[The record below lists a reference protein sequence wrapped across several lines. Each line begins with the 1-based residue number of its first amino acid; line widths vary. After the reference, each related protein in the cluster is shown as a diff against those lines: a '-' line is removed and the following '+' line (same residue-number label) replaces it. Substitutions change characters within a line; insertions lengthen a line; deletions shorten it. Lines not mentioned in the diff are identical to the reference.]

1 MTSCLGIII
10 HPFSYYVINQ
20 ALNGGK
26 TIDILRKVKNY
37 REEEDRLKW
46 EGTFAE
52 YLEIVKVRPEVAQ
65 TAHSRVYNMIKSAG
79 VEERNGQKMFQ
90 FFGKEIF
97 GLETAL
103 ERLVEEY
110 FHPAAR
116 RLDVRKRILL
126 LMGPVSGGKST
137 IVTLLKRG
145 LEQYSRTEEG
155 AVYAIKGCPMH
166 EDPLHLIPH
175 HLREDFYNEYGIRIE
190 GSLSPLNTM
199 RLEQEYN
206 GRIEDVIIE
215 RIFFSE
221 DRRVGIGTFTP
232 SDPKSQDI
240 ADLTGSID
248 FSTIAEFGS
257 ESDPRAYRFDGELN
271 KANRGMMEFQEML
284 KLDEKFLWHLLS
296 LTQEG
301 NFKAGR
307 FALISADELIVAHT
321 NETEYRAFISN
332 KKNEALHSRIIVM
345 PIPYN
350 LKVSEEEHIYEKMI
364 KESDMAHVHIAPHAL
379 RAAAIFSV
387 LTRLEQPK
395 KQGVDII
402 KKMRLY
408 DGENIEGFNS
418 VDLEEMKKEYPNE
431 GMNGIDPRYI
441 INRISSAIIRKE
453 VPSIN
458 ALDVLRALKDG
469 LDQHASITP
478 EDREKY
484 MNYIAIARKEY
495 DEIAKNEVQKAFVY
509 SYEESAKTLMNNYL
523 DNVEA
528 FCNKN
533 KLRDPLTGE
542 EMNPD
547 EKLMRS
553 IEEQIGI
560 SENAKKAF
568 REEILIRLSAFARK
582 GKRFDYNS
590 HERLREAIQKKL
602 FTDLKDIVKITTSSK
617 TPDESQLKKI
627 NEVIATLVD
636 EYGYNS
642 TSANELL
649 RYVGSLLNR

>member
-1 MTSCLGIII
+1 ME
-10 HPFSYYVINQ
+10 
-20 ALNGGK
+20 GK
-26 TIDILRKVKNY
+26 TIDILRKIESY
-37 REEEDRLKW
+37 REEERRLKW

-52 YLEIVKVRPEVAQ
+52 YLRIVKERPEVAQ
-65 TAHSRVYNMIKSAG
+65 TAHSRVYNMIKSTG
-79 VEERNGQKMFQ
+79 VEEKNQKKTYH
-90 FFGKEIF
+90 FFNKEIF
-97 GLETAL
+97 GLESAL

-145 LEQYSRTEEG
+145 LEQYSRTDEG

-166 EDPLHLIPH
+166 EDPLHLIPQ
-175 HLREDFYNEYGIRIE
+175 HLREDFFEEYGIRIE

-199 RLEQEYN
+199 RLEKEYD
-206 GRIEDVIIE
+206 GRIENVMIE

-221 DRRVGIGTFTP
+221 DKRVGIGTFTP

-248 FSTIAEFGS
+248 FSTIAEYGS

-321 NETEYRAFISN
+321 NETEYRSFISN

-364 KESDMAHVHIAPHAL
+364 SESDIANVHIAPHAL

-387 LTRLEQPK
+387 LTRLEVPK
-395 KQGVDII
+395 KQGIDLV

-408 DGENIEGFNS
+408 DGENVEGFNS
-418 VDLEEMKKEYPNE
+418 VDVEDLKKEYPNE

-469 LDQHASITP
+469 LDQHASISQ

-484 MNYIAIARKEY
+484 MNYIAVARREY

-528 FCNKN
+528 YCHKN
-533 KLRDPLTGE
+533 RIRDPLTGE

-568 REEILIRLSAFARK
+568 REEILIRLSTFARK
-582 GKRFDYNS
+582 GQRFEYNS

-602 FTDLKDIVKITTSSK
+602 FTDLKDVVKITTSSK

-627 NEVIATLVD
+627 NEVIATLID

-649 RYVGSLLNR
+649 QYVGSLLNR

>member
-1 MTSCLGIII
+1 M
-10 HPFSYYVINQ
+10 
-20 ALNGGK
+20 
-26 TIDILRKVKNY
+26 DILSRVRRL
-37 REEEDRLKW
+37 REEEDSLKW

-52 YLEIVKVRPEVAQ
+52 YLQIIKERPEVAQ
-65 TAHSRVYNMIKSAG
+65 TAHSRVYNMIKSSG
-79 VEERNGQKMFQ
+79 VEERDGKKMYH

-97 GLETAL
+97 GLESAL

-145 LEQYSRTEEG
+145 LEQYSRTDEG

-166 EDPLHLIPH
+166 EDPLHLIPQ
-175 HLREDFYNEYGIRIE
+175 HLREDFYKEFGIRIE

-199 RLEQEYN
+199 RLEQDYG
-206 GRIEDVIIE
+206 GRIEDVKIE

-350 LKVSEEEHIYEKMI
+350 LKVREEERIYEKMI
-364 KESDMAHVHIAPHAL
+364 RESDMAHVHIAPHAL

-387 LTRLEQPK
+387 LTRLETPK
-395 KQGVDII
+395 KQGIDLI
-402 KKMRLY
+402 KKMKLY
-408 DGENIEGFNS
+408 DGENVEGFNS
-418 VDLEEMKKEYPNE
+418 VDVQDLKNEYPNE

-458 ALDVLRALKDG
+458 ALDVLRSLKDG
-469 LDQHASITP
+469 LNQHASISD

-484 MNYIAIARKEY
+484 MNYIAVARKEY

-509 SYEESAKTLMNNYL
+509 SYEESAKHLMNNYL

-533 KLRDPLTGE
+533 KLRDPITGE

-553 IEEQIGI
+553 IEEQIGV
-560 SENAKKAF
+560 SENAKRAF

-602 FTDLKDIVKITTSSK
+602 FADLKDVVKITTSSK
-617 TPDESQLKKI
+617 TPDEAQLKKI
-627 NEVIATLVD
+627 NEVVARLID
-636 EYGYNS
+636 EHGYDSN
-642 TSANELL
+642 SANELL

>member
-1 MTSCLGIII
+1 M
-10 HPFSYYVINQ
+10 
-20 ALNGGK
+20 
-26 TIDILRKVKNY
+26 DILNKLKSH
-37 REEEDRLKW
+37 REEEERLKW

-52 YLEIVKVRPEVAQ
+52 YLEIVKQQPEVAQ

-79 VEERNGQKMFQ
+79 ITVKNGEKAYN
-90 FFGKEIF
+90 FFGEEIF
-97 GLETAL
+97 GLEDAM
-103 ERLVEEY
+103 EKLVEEY
-110 FHPAAR
+110 FHPAAK
-116 RLDVRKRILL
+116 RLDVKKRILL

-145 LEQYSRTEEG
+145 LENYTRTDEG

-166 EDPLHLIPH
+166 EDPLHLIPN
-175 HLREDFYNEYGIRIE
+175 HLRDDFYEEYGIQIE

-199 RLEQEYN
+199 RLETEYN
-206 GRIEDVIIE
+206 GRIEDVMVE

-221 DRRVGIGTFTP
+221 DKRVGIGTFSP

-248 FSTIAEFGS
+248 FSTIAEYGS

-284 KLDEKFLWHLLS
+284 KCDEKFLWHLLS

-321 NETEYRAFISN
+321 NEAEYRAFISN

-350 LKVSEEEHIYEKMI
+350 LKVSDEERIYNKMI
-364 KESDMAHVHIAPHAL
+364 QQSDMKDIHIAPHAL
-379 RAAAIFSV
+379 KVAAIFSV
-387 LTRLEQPK
+387 LTRLKKPK
-395 KQGVDII
+395 KQGIDLI

-408 DGENIEGFNS
+408 DGENIEDGNKIN
-418 VDLEEMKKEYPNE
+418 VDELKNE
-431 GMNGIDPRYI
+431 FPDEGLTGIDPRYV

-453 VPSIN
+453 VKSIN
-458 ALDVLRALKDG
+458 ALDVLRSLKEG
-469 LDQHASITP
+469 LDQHPSITQ
-478 EDREKY
+478 EDKEEY
-484 MNYIAIARKEY
+484 LNYIAVARKEY
-495 DEIAKNEVQKAFVY
+495 DEIAKKEVQKAFVY
-509 SYEESAKTLMNNYL
+509 SYEESAKTLMDNYL

-528 FCNKN
+528 YCNNN
-533 KLRDPLTGE
+533 KLKDPLTGE
-542 EMNPD
+542 EMSPN

-568 REEILIRLSAFARK
+568 REEILIRISVYARK
-582 GKRFDYNS
+582 GKKFDYNS
-590 HERLREAIQKKL
+590 HQRLKEAIQKKL
-602 FTDLKDIVKITTSSK
+602 FADLKDVVKITTTSK

-627 NEVIATLVD
+627 NEVIARLID
-636 EYGYNS
+636 EHGYNS
-642 TSANELL
+642 VSANELL
-649 RYVGSLLNR
+649 QYVGSLLNR

>member
-1 MTSCLGIII
+1 M
-10 HPFSYYVINQ
+10 
-20 ALNGGK
+20 
-26 TIDILRKVKNY
+26 
-37 REEEDRLKW
+37 KW

-52 YLEIVKVRPEVAQ
+52 YLELVKKRPEIAQ
-65 TAHSRVYNMIKSAG
+65 TAHSRVYSMIRNAG
-79 VEERNGQKMFQ
+79 VEVKDGQKSYN
-90 FFGKEIF
+90 FFNREMF
-97 GLETAL
+97 GLESAL

-137 IVTLLKRG
+137 IVTMLKRG
-145 LEQYSRTEEG
+145 LEQFSRAEEG

-175 HLREDFYNEYGIRIE
+175 HLRDEFYEEYGIRIE

-199 RLEQEYN
+199 RLEEEYG
-206 GRIEDVIIE
+206 GRIEDVMVE

-248 FSTIAEFGS
+248 FSTIAEYGS

-321 NETEYRAFISN
+321 NETEYRSFISN
-332 KKNEALHSRIIVM
+332 KKNEALHSRIIVI

-350 LKVSEEEHIYEKMI
+350 LKVSEEERIYEKMI
-364 KESDMAHVHIAPHAL
+364 RESDMAHVHIAPHAL
-379 RAAAIFSV
+379 RAAAIFSI
-387 LTRLEQPK
+387 LTRLEVPK
-395 KQGVDII
+395 KQGIDLL

-408 DGENIEGFNS
+408 DGENVEGFNE
-418 VDLEEMKKEYPNE
+418 VDVAELKKEFPNE
-431 GMNGIDPRYI
+431 GMHGIDPRYV

-458 ALDVLRALKDG
+458 ALDVLRSLKDG
-469 LDQHASITP
+469 LDQHPSISQ

-484 MNYIAIARKEY
+484 INYIAVARREY

-509 SYEESAKTLMNNYL
+509 SYEESAKHLMNNYL

-533 KLRDPLTGE
+533 KIRDPLTGE

-553 IEEQIGI
+553 IEEQIGV

-568 REEILIRLSAFARK
+568 REEILIRLSAYARK
-582 GKRFDYNS
+582 GQRFDYNS

-602 FTDLKDIVKITTSSK
+602 FADLKDIVKITTSST

-627 NEVIATLVD
+627 NEVVATLVD
-636 EYGYNS
+636 EYGYNT

>member
-1 MTSCLGIII
+1 MMDIINRMR
-10 HPFSYYVINQ
+10 S
-20 ALNGGK
+20 
-26 TIDILRKVKNY
+26 Y
-37 REEEDRLKW
+37 REEENRLKW

-52 YLEIVKVRPEVAQ
+52 YLDLVKENKEVAQ
-65 TAHSRVYNMIKSAG
+65 TAHSRVYNMIKSSG
-79 VEERNGQKMFQ
+79 LTEKDGKRMYH
-90 FFGKEIF
+90 FFGEEIF
-97 GLETAL
+97 GLEDAI

-110 FHPAAR
+110 FHPAAK
-116 RLDVRKRILL
+116 RLDVRKRVLL

-145 LEQYSRTEEG
+145 LEQYSKTDEG

-166 EDPLHLIPH
+166 EDPLHLIPP
-175 HLREDFYNEYGIRIE
+175 HLRGDFAKEYGIRIE

-199 RLEQEYN
+199 RLEQEYD
-206 GRIEDVIIE
+206 GRIEDVLVE

-221 DRRVGIGTFTP
+221 DKRVGIGTFTP

-248 FSTIAEFGS
+248 FSTIAEYGS
-257 ESDPRAYRFDGELN
+257 ESDPRAYRFDGEFN
-271 KANRGMMEFQEML
+271 KANRGIMEFQEML

-321 NETEYRAFISN
+321 NETEYRSFISN

-350 LKVSEEEHIYEKMI
+350 LKVSEEERIYEKMI
-364 KESDMAHVHIAPHAL
+364 NESDMAHVHIAPHAL
-379 RAAAIFSV
+379 KVAAIFSV
-387 LTRLEQPK
+387 LTRLEDSK
-395 KQGVDII
+395 KHGIDIL

-408 DGENIEGFNS
+408 DGESVEGFNRAS
-418 VDLEEMKKEYPNE
+418 TDELKKEFPNE
-431 GMNGIDPRYI
+431 GMNGIDPRYV

-453 VPSIN
+453 VPAIN
-458 ALDVLRALKDG
+458 ALDVLRALKEG
-469 LDQHASITP
+469 LDQHASISD

-484 MNYIAIARKEY
+484 INYIGIARREY
-495 DEIAKNEVQKAFVY
+495 DEIAKKEVQKAFVY
-509 SYEESAKTLMNNYL
+509 SYEESARTLMDNYL

-528 FCNKN
+528 YCNKN
-533 KLRDPLTGE
+533 QLRDPLTGDK
-542 EMNPD
+542 MDPD

-553 IEEQIGI
+553 IEEQIGV
-560 SENAKKAF
+560 SENAKRAF
-568 REEILIRLSAFARK
+568 REEILIRISAYARK
-582 GKRFDYNS
+582 GKRFDYKS
-590 HERLREAIQKKL
+590 HVRLREAIEKKL
-602 FTDLKDIVKITTSSK
+602 FADLKDIVKITTSSQ

-627 NEVIATLVD
+627 NEVVASLID

-642 TSANELL
+642 VSANELL

>member
-1 MTSCLGIII
+1 M
-10 HPFSYYVINQ
+10 
-20 ALNGGK
+20 
-26 TIDILRKVKNY
+26 DILRKVEHF
-37 REEEDRLKW
+37 REEENRLKW
-46 EGTFAE
+46 EGTFEE
-52 YLEIVKVRPEVAQ
+52 YLSLLRDRKEVAQ
-65 TAHSRVYNMIKSAG
+65 TAHSRVYEMIKSHG
-79 VEERNGQKMFQ
+79 ETKENCHTRFH
-90 FFGKEIF
+90 FFDDEIY
-97 GLETAL
+97 GLEDTV
-103 ERLVEEY
+103 ERLVNEY
-110 FHPAAR
+110 FHPAAK

-145 LEQYSRTEEG
+145 LEQYSKTENG

-166 EDPLHLIPH
+166 EDPLHLIPEY
-175 HLREDFYNEYGIRIE
+175 LREDFFHEFGIRIE

-199 RLEQEYN
+199 RLEKEYG
-206 GRIEDVIIE
+206 GRIEDVLIE

-221 DRRVGIGTFTP
+221 DKRVGIGTFTP

-248 FSTIAEFGS
+248 FSTIAEYGS

-350 LKVSEEEHIYEKMI
+350 LKVSQEEKIYEKMI
-364 KESDMAHVHIAPHAL
+364 RESDMSHVHIAPHAL
-379 RAAAIFSV
+379 RVAAIFSV
-387 LTRLEQPK
+387 LTRLKISK
-395 KQGVDII
+395 KQGIDIV

-408 DGENIEGFNS
+408 DGENVEGFNS
-418 VDLEEMKKEYPNE
+418 ADLEELKKEFPNE
-431 GMNGIDPRYI
+431 GMDGIDPRYV

-453 VPSIN
+453 VDAIN
-458 ALDVLRALKDG
+458 ALDVLRALKEG
-469 LDQHASITP
+469 LDQHASISK
-478 EDREKY
+478 EDKEEY
-484 MNYIAIARKEY
+484 LNYISIARKEF
-495 DEIAKNEVQKAFVY
+495 DEIAKKEVQKAFVY
-509 SYEESAKTLMNNYL
+509 SYEESAKTMMDNYL

-528 FCNKN
+528 FCNKH
-533 KLRDPLTGE
+533 KMKDPLTGE
-542 EMNPD
+542 EMSPD

-560 SENAKKAF
+560 SENAKRAF
-568 REEILIRLSAFARK
+568 REEILIRISAYARK
-582 GKRFDYNS
+582 GKRFEYKS

-602 FTDLKDIVKITTSSK
+602 FADLKDVVKITTSSAM
-617 TPDESQLKKI
+617 PDESHLKKV
-627 NEVIATLVD
+627 NEVVARLID

-642 TSANELL
+642 ISANELL